1 MTFYRDS
8 NQKEIDLIV
17 EENGILH
24 PIEIKLAGSPDHKV
38 IKAFDVLKAT
48 TSTKGR
54 GAVICMT
61 KRVFP
66 IDADNCMVPCNII

>member
-1 MTFYRDS
+1 MYSSSSSKVKMTFYRDS
-8 NQKEIDLIV
+8 NQKEIALIV

-38 IKAFDVLKAT
+38 IKAFDVLKTT

-54 GAVICMT
+54 GAVICCY
-61 KRVFP
+61 
-66 IDADNCMVPCNII
+66 AAN